1 MGGGNDSNVSS
12 INNQGTEGDFIV
24 RALHEYH
31 TDSVGHLSFAQ
42 FQYIKVIHCEESGWW
57 LGESESNRGWFPSN
71 RVERVDPVYETEIT
85 SEDYDQIRTGLD
97 GVETQFLGEP
107 LSESLTDSAHLDW
120 TAKPTRAGQLAFPP
134 SQLSVPQP
142 YYGPELSSTDM
153 ENDMFYHHT
162 ISSTTSLNNS
172 DISYAY
178 SDFVAEV
185 TLYVDELKDSISKGD
200 VDRYQPVV
208 ANIISCVKALLVF
221 TNTIARESEVL
232 QTYPELARSRRVILR
247 ALGKLYSKCRV
258 ANGSQALTTTRQRQ
272 YAVEKLG
279 IFGSQVL
286 GGIADFATRA
296 CEIGLRIKAEHSSLP
311 ATGGGELDMV
321 LMASGEV
328 DTASISGTALS
339 TTSSSYG
346 RPRRRVSRANSAK
359 GFKSFNAVR
368 QWKSEHVQKHNAAKN
383 AIEFLLEEYME
394 RLNGRT
400 GSTALNDI
408 LKKTVQAGQVVEKFL
423 TSAEEMKM
431 RTNIKEDRDYTTHK
445 ALLLTTMTDLF
456 GFINTLESAPE
467 GRSHAVDAV
476 LNRFM
481 SLASVMLRCLVDMEA
496 IPKTGTSSQ
505 PAQESVQFNSNGR
518 ASSPQDQES
527 RTLEAPSASRTTT
540 PEPTVEDDIY
550 ESGRSYQLSDSPVS
564 SAVGTN
570 ADDLSRTNY
579 PSKSSISVRSKQQTN
594 SFGQVVPLNRK
605 LISMTSIN
613 EKYRRQANSG
623 QYSFDKDAPSTYPE
637 TAVYGEAHDLES
649 DQMDFYRS
657 PHHDSAVVLSTKNT
671 PHHSLM
677 NGNKASSPRIPV
689 VEDNDERKSSTG
701 PRRQDRKS
709 DQAQEGERGLQMEKS
724 HSELDD
730 AIKDA
735 ERKIASIFMPTMGR
749 VQISQEI
756 IAPTVAVLQTDPAPQ
771 DAAEN
776 DVISPPTSN
785 LRPHFATET
794 RPSNTASR
802 APRSPKSTLDSAGA
816 TSSRTNGARQ
826 AAAIRSA
833 ARRPST
839 EVEGSHEDSDIV
851 GLGVSTP
858 SGVHPKHASSSTIS
872 SQVSASSTTA
882 LRSSGNVRASGRNA
896 PSPRPESSRRVP
908 RSSETS
914 AHPRSPN
921 LSAQSMSSRAGSRM
935 GGAANS
941 SLSPATIMPGSR
953 RGSEHSVRSE
963 ASARRKSNDSQSLLE
978 NDPRCDYQDRRQP
991 SSQAG
996 PRRASKA
1003 SMSTTPSPRM
1013 GPFNTREEDMASG
1026 SSTPA
1031 SSHVHSFQDGR
1042 QSPRR
1047 PIKSNRRESVQSN
1060 LSVATESSV
1069 HSRSS
1074 NLRPVSPGL
1083 RGRHHNSP
1091 DSSIKGRLSSES
1103 TISSND
1109 KQHYHHQQQPQST
1122 RGTPSSSA
1130 YRPRPNRVGQAKVR
1144 AGGEDKLEVTPV
1156 PATNPWFL
1164 ENDYESDEV
1173 LYNDNGNLVAATL
1186 DAYIEMLT
1194 SHKNTPDAAFVSTFF
1209 ITFRLFTSP
1218 VELVSLLVKRFM
1230 KTPPAELSEF
1240 EQLMWAQ
1247 QKQERIQKRV
1257 HIALRTWLETYWVT
1271 EKDRDAFKPIMEFVA
1286 HEMMEALPGPA
1297 GRLLDMLN
1305 QWANKRKSLGLNSRT
1320 QTISKARSHDRIDQ
1334 TDSAADSHSGGNNG
1348 SNSSKLFATVKDRSL
1363 GDQLKTSG
1371 RKGISNAFGSSSGDG
1386 PQVRGPPV
1394 PLVNKALLNAL
1405 SNDHNMSKVPVTDIK
1420 PVELARQLTIMFG
1433 RLYADIPYLE
1443 LLEKDRP
1450 NCSRMAQIS
1459 NKIIIWVTDTIV
1471 DEQDVKKRI
1480 GVVKHWIEV
1489 GEECLRLNNYDTLFA
1504 ISSAI
1509 ESTPVKRLYN
1519 TWEGINK
1526 AYYDRSTQLRKI
1538 VSNELNY
1545 SAYRARLKTV
1555 QAPCIPFLGIY
1566 LTTITY
1572 IEDGNSTYK
1581 DPNPMPTSGASS
1593 QFTDNA
1599 PMPSTRK
1606 LLRYGRFYQL
1616 AKAVQELRGFQGA
1629 YELLEVP
1636 RLRDYILKCIENQD
1650 SERSYRKSLAI
1661 EPRRPAPN
1669 HIPATPGVSGHG
1681 TSGGQR
1687 SSGGGK
1693 GLFHGGISNSDVNNN
1708 VPTKLNKLSFFRK
1721 SARSDRS

>member
-107 LSESLTDSAHLDW
+107 LSESITDN
-120 TAKPTRAGQLAFPP
+120 
-134 SQLSVPQP
+134 
-142 YYGPELSSTDM
+142 M

-185 TLYVDELKDSISKGD
+185 TLYVDELKDSISKGE

-279 IFGSQVL
+279 IFGGQVL

-296 CEIGLRIKAEHSSLP
+296 CEIGLRIRAEHSPMP
-311 ATGGGELDMV
+311 AAGTGGGELDMV

-328 DTASISGTALS
+328 DTASISGTAQS

-368 QWKSEHVQKHNAAKN
+368 QWKSEHVQKHNAARN
-383 AIEFLLEEYME
+383 AVEFLLEEYME
-394 RLNGRT
+394 CLNGT
-400 GSTALNDI
+400 MGPTALNDI
-408 LKKTVQAGQVVEKFL
+408 LKKTIQAGQIVEKFL
-423 TSAEEMKM
+423 MSAEEMKT
-431 RTNIKEDRDYTTHK
+431 RTNIKEDGDYTTQK

-456 GFINTLESAPE
+456 GYIHTLESAPE
-467 GRSHAVDAV
+467 GRNHAVDAI

-481 SLASVMLRCLVDMEA
+481 SLVSVMLRCLVDMEV
-496 IPKTGTSSQ
+496 IPKPSTSGQS
-505 PAQESVQFNSNGR
+505 AQESVQPNGSR
-518 ASSPQDQES
+518 RVSFPQDQEYE
-527 RTLEAPSASRTTT
+527 TLEVLSASRTIT
-540 PEPTVEDDIY
+540 PEPTVEDDVY

-564 SAVGTN
+564 SAVGNN
-570 ADDLSRTNY
+570 ADDLSRVNY
-579 PSKSSISVRSKQQTN
+579 PYKNTTPARPKQQTS

-605 LISMTSIN
+605 LISMTSMN

-623 QYSFDKDAPSTYPE
+623 QYSLDKDVPSTYPE
-637 TAVYGEAHDLES
+637 TAAYGEAHDLES

-657 PHHDSAVVLSTKNT
+657 PHHDSAVVLSAKTT

-689 VEDNDERKSSTG
+689 IEDNDERKSTTG
-701 PRRQDRKS
+701 MRRLNQKS
-709 DQAQEGERGLQMEKS
+709 DQGQEGEKGLKTEKS
-724 HSELDD
+724 HNELDD

-735 ERKIASIFMPTMGR
+735 ERKIAAIFMPTMGR

-756 IAPTVAVLQTDPAPQ
+756 IAPTVAVLQTDPSPQ
-771 DAAEN
+771 DTVEN
-776 DVISPPTSN
+776 DATAPPTPD
-785 LRPHFATET
+785 LRPTAET
-794 RPSNTASR
+794 RPSNAATRASR
-802 APRSPKSTLDSAGA
+802 ATKSTTDSAGA

-826 AAAIRSA
+826 AAAVRNA
-833 ARRPST
+833 GRRPSI
-839 EVEGSHEDSDIV
+839 EVEGSNEDSDIA

-858 SGVHPKHASSSTIS
+858 SGVHPKHASASTIS
-872 SQVSASSTTA
+872 SQVSASSA
-882 LRSSGNVRASGRNA
+882 PAARASGTVRASGRNVIS
-896 PSPRPESSRRVP
+896 PSPRLDSSRRAP
-908 RSSETS
+908 RSSEAS
-914 AHPRSPN
+914 VHPHSPN
-921 LSAQSMSSRAGSRM
+921 LSAQSTNSRVGSRM
-935 GGAANS
+935 AGSANS

-963 ASARRKSNDSQSLLE
+963 ASARRKSNDNQSLRE

-996 PRRASKA
+996 PRRSSKA

-1031 SSHVHSFQDGR
+1031 SSHIHSFQDGR

-1074 NLRPVSPGL
+1074 NLRPVSPAL

-1103 TISSND
+1103 NISSND
-1109 KQHYHHQQQPQST
+1109 KQHYHHQQQPQPT

-1144 AGGEDKLEVTPV
+1144 ASGEEKREVTPV

-1218 VELVSLLVKRFM
+1218 VELVELLVKRFM

-1334 TDSAADSHSGGNNG
+1334 TDSALDSHNAGNS

-1363 GDQLKTSG
+1363 GDQLRTNG
-1371 RKGISNAFGSSSGDG
+1371 RKGISNAFGGSSGDG
-1386 PQVRGPPV
+1386 PQTRGPPV

-1405 SNDHNMSKVPVTDIK
+1405 SSDHNLSKVPVTDIK

-1545 SAYRARLKTV
+1545 SVYRARLKTV

-1581 DPNPMPTSGASS
+1581 DPNPMHTPGASS
-1593 QFTDNA
+1593 QSTDNA
-1599 PMPSTRK
+1599 PAPSIRK

-1693 GLFHGGISNSDVNNN
+1693 GLFHGGITNSDVNSN

>member
-107 LSESLTDSAHLDW
+107 LSESITDSAHLDW
-120 TAKPTRAGQLAFPP
+120 TVKPTRAGQLAFPP

-142 YYGPELSSTDM
+142 YYGPESSSTDM

-279 IFGSQVL
+279 IFAGQVL

-296 CEIGLRIKAEHSSLP
+296 CEIGLRIRAEHSPMP
-311 ATGGGELDMV
+311 AAGAGELDMV

-368 QWKSEHVQKHNAAKN
+368 QWKSEHVQKHNAARN

-394 RLNGRT
+394 CLNGSK

-408 LKKTVQAGQVVEKFL
+408 LKKTIQAGQVVEKFL
-423 TSAEEMKM
+423 MSAEEMKT
-431 RTNIKEDRDYTTHK
+431 RTNIKEDTDYTTNK

-456 GFINTLESAPE
+456 GFIHTLESAPE
-467 GRSHAVDAV
+467 GRNHAVDAI

-481 SLASVMLRCLVDMEA
+481 SLVSVMLRCLVDMEV
-496 IPKTGTSSQ
+496 IPKASTSSQ
-505 PAQESVQFNSNGR
+505 SVQETSLFSGNRRISF
-518 ASSPQDQES
+518 PQDQES
-527 RTLEAPSASRTTT
+527 QTLEALSASRSIT
-540 PEPTVEDDIY
+540 PEPRIEDDIY
-550 ESGRSYQLSDSPVS
+550 ENGRSYQLSDSPVS
-564 SAVGTN
+564 SAVGSNTDN
-570 ADDLSRTNY
+570 LSRATY
-579 PSKSSISVRSKQQTN
+579 LSKNTTSVRPKQQTN

-605 LISMTSIN
+605 LISMTSMN
-613 EKYRRQANSG
+613 EKYKRQANSG
-623 QYSFDKDAPSTYPE
+623 QYSLDKDVPGTHPE

-689 VEDNDERKSSTG
+689 VEDSEERKSTTG
-701 PRRQDRKS
+701 LRRQNRKS
-709 DQAQEGERGLQMEKS
+709 DQGQGGEKGSKTEKS
-724 HSELDD
+724 HGELDD
-730 AIKDA
+730 AIKEA
-735 ERKIASIFMPTMGR
+735 ERKIAAIFMPTMGR

-756 IAPTVAVLQTDPAPQ
+756 IAPTVAVLQTDPSPQ
-771 DAAEN
+771 NTAEN
-776 DVISPPTSN
+776 DVMAPPTPN
-785 LRPHFATET
+785 LRPHFTAET

-802 APRSPKSTLDSAGA
+802 ASRATKSTAESAGA
-816 TSSRTNGARQ
+816 TTSRTSGARQ
-826 AAAIRSA
+826 AAAGRNA

-839 EVEGSHEDSDIV
+839 EIDGSNEDSDIV

-858 SGVHPKHASSSTIS
+858 SGTHPKHASSSTIS
-872 SQVSASSTTA
+872 SQVSASSTSA
-882 LRSSGNVRASGRNA
+882 PRAPGNVRASGRNVTS
-896 PSPRPESSRRVP
+896 PSPRLESSRRVP

-914 AHPRSPN
+914 VHPHSPN
-921 LSAQSMSSRAGSRM
+921 LSAQSTNSRAGSRM
-935 GGAANS
+935 GGSASS

-953 RGSEHSVRSE
+953 RGSEHSARSE
-963 ASARRKSNDSQSLLE
+963 ASARRKSNDNQSLRE

-1013 GPFNTREEDMASG
+1013 GPFNTREEDMTSG

-1031 SSHVHSFQDGR
+1031 SSHIHSFQDGR

-1074 NLRPVSPGL
+1074 NLRPVSPAL

-1103 TISSND
+1103 NISSND
-1109 KQHYHHQQQPQST
+1109 KQHYHHQQQPQPT

-1130 YRPRPNRVGQAKVR
+1130 YRPRPNRVGQAKIR
-1144 AGGEDKLEVTPV
+1144 TGSEDKLEATPV

-1173 LYNDNGNLVAATL
+1173 LYNDNGILVAATL

-1218 VELVSLLVKRFM
+1218 VELVDLLVKRFM

-1271 EKDRDAFKPIMEFVA
+1271 DKDRDAFKSIMEFVA

-1305 QWANKRKSLGLNSRT
+1305 QWANKRRSLGLNSRT
-1320 QTISKARSHDRIDQ
+1320 QIISKARSHDRIDQ
-1334 TDSAADSHSGGNNG
+1334 TDSALDAHNNSSHG
-1348 SNSSKLFATVKDRSL
+1348 SKLFATVKDRSL
-1363 GDQLKTSG
+1363 GDQLKNSG
-1371 RKGISNAFGSSSGDG
+1371 RKGIGNAFGGSSGDG
-1386 PQVRGPPV
+1386 PQARGPPV

-1405 SNDHNMSKVPVTDIK
+1405 SSDHNLSKVPVTDIK

-1545 SAYRARLKTV
+1545 SVYRARLKTV

-1581 DPNPMPTSGASS
+1581 DPNPMPTPGVPS
-1593 QFTDNA
+1593 QSTDNTSA
-1599 PMPSTRK
+1599 PSTRK

-1616 AKAVQELRGFQGA
+1616 AKAVQELRGFQGS

-1669 HIPATPGVSGHG
+1669 HIPATPGMSGHG

-1693 GLFHGGISNSDVNNN
+1693 GLFHGGITNSDVNSN